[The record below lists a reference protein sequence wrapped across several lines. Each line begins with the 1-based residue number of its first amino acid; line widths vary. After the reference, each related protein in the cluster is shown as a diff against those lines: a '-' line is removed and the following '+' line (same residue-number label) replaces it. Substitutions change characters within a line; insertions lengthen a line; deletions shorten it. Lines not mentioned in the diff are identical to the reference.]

1 MLSTVLVVFLLLLL
15 LVIVIVIFLEYKNE
29 KKYQES
35 RKKKTLEKKNTPHR
49 HTLKKHTPT
58 KKQAHTFQEIASK
71 QSISTKDNIRP
82 SQQNKPTIQSTI
94 KAIPH
99 KKYPIFSH
107 ERLIKMGLSEDEVLD
122 FVKELIPQIEI
133 QIPLIKEAIE
143 HSDFHQAERLTHS
156 IKGSSST
163 VGTGGVSELLLEY
176 NTYLKSGTDTS
187 IINTY
192 FQDLIYYTNALK
204 IQYT

>member
-1 MLSTVLVVFLLLLL
+1 MLSTLLVVFLLLLL

-35 RKKKTLEKKNTPHR
+35 RKKKTLKKKN
-49 HTLKKHTPT
+49 TPT
-58 KKQAHTFQEIASK
+58 KKQAHTFQEITSK
-71 QSISTKDNIRP
+71 PSISTKDNIRP

-94 KAIPH
+94 NAIPH

-163 VGTGGVSELLLEY
+163 VGTGGVSELLVEY